1 MRPANLGRHRMTNTD
16 RYGPNSNQ
24 NGDPC
29 RTASDWTG
37 SCPVNR
43 RIFFL
48 KIAIGLVAVPVAT
61 ATGANESSFS
71 NLLAQLAEDPSI
83 VEKAWLFQDRA
94 VSRGVGQ
101 GRKSDRMISPRALDM
116 ITRLEISSPSVYT
129 ERDSRPIWPKG
140 MSGVTIGIGYD
151 LRFANKTLL
160 TRDWGSLLES

>member
-1 MRPANLGRHRMTNTD
+1 MTNTD
-16 RYGPNSNQ
+16 RWADSNQ

-83 VEKAWLFQDRA
+83 VEKAWLFQIA
-94 VSRGVGQ
+94 PSREELAKVG
-101 GRKSDRMISPRALDM
+101 
-116 ITRLEISSPSVYT
+116 
-129 ERDSRPIWPKG
+129 SRI
-140 MSGVTIGIGYD
+140 
-151 LRFANKTLL
+151 A
-160 TRDWGSLLES
+160 